1 MDKIQGWISNH
12 LLQIMAKHQPG
23 QPLAGACLLTTS
35 KVHTSKRGNKKNEA
49 ANCPVLN
56 VFTTE

>member
-23 QPLAGACLLTTS
+23 QPLAGVCLLTTS
-35 KVHTSKRGNKKNEA
+35 KVHTSKRKTKKRGN
-49 ANCPVLN
+49 
-56 VFTTE
+56 